1 MEVASEDSEL
11 KEYNGDT
18 PPLNFQIL
26 HIILNEDTDLR
37 QKDRT
42 FRFECRSSKS
52 NKESL
57 IEILS
62 KRQMPV
68 AYLTTQASHLT
79 GAQNHWIESKVKEFI
94 AWIDA

>member
-1 MEVASEDSEL
+1 
-11 KEYNGDT
+11 
-18 PPLNFQIL
+18 
-26 HIILNEDTDLR
+26 
-37 QKDRT
+37 
-42 FRFECRSSKS
+42 
-52 NKESL
+52 L